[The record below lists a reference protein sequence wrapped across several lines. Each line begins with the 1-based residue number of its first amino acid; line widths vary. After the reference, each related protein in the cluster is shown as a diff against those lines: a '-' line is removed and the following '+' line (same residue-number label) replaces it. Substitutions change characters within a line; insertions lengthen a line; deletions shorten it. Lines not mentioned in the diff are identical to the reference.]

1 MKLVQR
7 FSKILVA
14 IDFSENSMRAA
25 EFAISIAERNNAQ
38 LVVLHVLHI
47 PNTEL
52 YLTTGKKYKEFSIKI
67 GQDLQEWFNR
77 INKTATENKV
87 KVKTD
92 VIKVTP
98 NVAAAIADY
107 ASKNEVDLI
116 IVGTRGRSGLKKLL
130 LGSVATGVVTYSP
143 CHVLVIK

>member
-1 MKLVQR
+1 MRLVQR

-25 EFAISIAERNNAQ
+25 EFAISIAERNQAQ
-38 LVVLHVLHI
+38 LIVLHVLHV

-67 GQDLQEWFNR
+67 GRDLQGWFAK
-77 INKTATENKV
+77 INKTAEENKV
-87 KVKTD
+87 KVKTE

-98 NVAAAIADY
+98 NVATAIAEY
-107 ASKNEVDLI
+107 ADKNGMDLI

-130 LGSVATGVVTYSP
+130 LGSVASGVVAYAS

>member
-25 EFAISIAERNNAQ
+25 EFAISIAERNRAQ

-52 YLTTGKKYKEFSIKI
+52 YLTTGKKYKEYSIKI
-67 GQDLQEWFNR
+67 GQDLQEWFYR
-77 INKTATENKV
+77 INKTAVDNQV

-98 NVAAAIADY
+98 NVASAIADY
-107 ASKNEVDLI
+107 ADKNGIDLI
-116 IVGTRGRSGLKKLL
+116 IVGTRGKSGLKKLL
-130 LGSVATGVVTYSP
+130 LGSVAAGVVAYAS